1 MLVVRDS
8 QLRHFGLERER
19 DLAARLLE
27 RLARD
32 HPDDFASLGPDRAAA
47 FIQDTIRSAAMREI
61 RSEAAIDDLLRLYV
75 SFGLDLGAAP
85 FRAWASGMLD
95 RTALP
100 GTVRVN
106 LVSRRLFAFTQGRPV
121 LLHSAE
127 E

>member
-1 MLVVRDS
+1 MLVVRDT
-8 QLRHFGLERER
+8 QLRRFGLERER

-32 HPDDFASLGPDRAAA
+32 YPDDFASMGPDRASA
-47 FIQDTIRSAAMREI
+47 FIQDTIRSAALRDI
-61 RSEAAIDDLLRLYV
+61 RTAGAIHDLLRLYV

-85 FRAWASGMLD
+85 FHAWANGMLD
-95 RTALP
+95 HKALP
-100 GTVRVN
+100 GAVRVN

-121 LLHSAE
+121 LLHRAE